1 MYILRLLKDYNT
13 QIYRSGNLK
22 ETVHVVPEGKL
33 KKEDLDNTY
42 VRIECQCIDSGE
54 PQQPLPLEL
63 RSETFIPLRNDEGIF
78 TAGIPKRRYSMGI

>member
-1 MYILRLLKDYNT
+1 LLKDYST

-22 ETVHVVPEGKL
+22 ETVHVIPEGKL
-33 KKEDLDNTY
+33 KQEDLDNTY

-63 RSETFIPLRNDEGIF
+63 RSETFIPLKE
-78 TAGIPKRRYSMGI
+78 ALSK